1 MGLEKLFHASVGKD
15 PQRLAV
21 VFGEQRVTYQCLQEI
36 VNSYAAYLE
45 KNTQVQDGVMIL
57 ARNSIEQIALLLACF
72 ETGRIACPVNWRMSA
87 LELAGLMNSGY
98 FQLGICDG
106 QCGTLYADAKNL
118 CDRELPAAK
127 LEELPR
133 KASCSVHRE
142 EQPEDWYAV
151 RYFTSGS
158 TGVPKSV
165 LHNHRSLMN
174 YARTY
179 SEVSEWKPEDIY
191 ETQSNL
197 FHLSGFS
204 CMISLF
210 VGGTLV
216 LMDRFRE
223 EEFFG
228 AMERERCTRISLV
241 PTLISR
247 CLSSGAF
254 QKYDFSSVKKIVYGG
269 SPLPMAQVQK
279 TLAVCHCALE
289 QAYGTTETCN
299 ISVLSG
305 ADHERAVAGQ
315 IGEKILQSAGKPIP
329 GVEVRILNEEGI
341 PMDNGIGEVAVKSP
355 FLLSKVEGNI
365 PKGFDRDGFYM
376 TGDVG
381 RVDENGYLYLID
393 RKNDMI
399 VSGGE
404 NIYPREVENCLAHM
418 VNDISTSAVIG
429 VPDPVWGQR
438 VVAFVVRYPNSTI
451 SEQDV
456 IEFCREH
463 IASYKKPR
471 EVIFLDRLPMNA
483 NRKACRPAL
492 REMYARW
499 HKEQDQQQ
507 ENL

>member
-1 MGLEKLFHASVGKD
+1 MGLEKLFHASVEKY
-15 PQRLAV
+15 PQRPAV
-21 VFGEQRVTYQCLQEI
+21 VFGERRVSYRQLQEI
-36 VNSYAAYLE
+36 VDSYSAYLE
-45 KNTQVQDGVMIL
+45 NNTQVQDGVMIL
-57 ARNSIEQIALLLACF
+57 ARNSIEQIGLILACF
-72 ETGRIACPVNWRMSA
+72 QTGRIACPLNWRMSA
-87 LELAGLMNSGY
+87 QELAGLIKNWHFRLGVCDSRCEALYTDALDLSGGEI
-98 FQLGICDG
+98 LSAALED
-106 QCGTLYADAKNL
+106 
-118 CDRELPAAK
+118 LP
-127 LEELPR
+127 LDTSFPGPR
-133 KASCSVHRE
+133 K
-142 EQPEDWYAV
+142 EQPEGYYAV

-165 LHNHRSLMN
+165 LHNHQSLIN
-174 YARTY
+174 YAVTY
-179 SEVSEWKPEDIY
+179 ASVSGWQPEDIY

-197 FHLSGFS
+197 FHVSGFS
-204 CMISLF
+204 CIISLL

-228 AMERERCTRISLV
+228 TMERERCTRISLV

-269 SPLPMAQVQK
+269 SPLPLAQVKK

-305 ADHERAVAGQ
+305 EDHESAAAGR
-315 IGEKILQSAGKPIP
+315 INSEILQSAGKPIP
-329 GVEVRILNEEGI
+329 GVMVRLLD
-341 PMDNGIGEVAVKSP
+341 DNGNPLDSGIGEVAVKSP
-355 FLLSKVEGNI
+355 FLLSKVDNNI
-365 PKGFDRDGFYM
+365 PKGFDKDGFYM
-376 TGDVG
+376 TGDIG
-381 RVDENGYLYLID
+381 RFDENGYLYLID

-456 IEFCREH
+456 IDFCREH

-471 EVIFLDRLPMNA
+471 EVIFLDKLPMNA

-492 REMYARW
+492 REMYAQL
-499 HKEQDQQQ
+499 HKE
-507 ENL
+507 